1 MEAVAASDRDA
12 GHCASTGPPVMQGAA
27 GAAGEAKEDKP
38 KRKDKAA
45 NSKVR
50 DATLEPRGG
59 AFRGEAWM
67 SLGARPKQQGRRERE
82 WFERRA
88 EDSARACACLAG
100 PPARTCRGCSRC
112 TRYSARLVKGLC

>member
-59 AFRGEAWM
+59 AFRGGGMDEPGSTPQA
-67 SLGARPKQQGRRERE
+67 
-82 WFERRA
+82 
-88 EDSARACACLAG
+88 AG
-100 PPARTCRGCSRC
+100 PQGAQ
-112 TRYSARLVKGLC
+112 VV